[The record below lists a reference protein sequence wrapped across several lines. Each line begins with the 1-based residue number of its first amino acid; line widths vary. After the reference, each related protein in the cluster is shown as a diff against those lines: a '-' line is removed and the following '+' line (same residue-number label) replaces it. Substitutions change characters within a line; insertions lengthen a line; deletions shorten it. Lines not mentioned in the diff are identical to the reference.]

1 MEEKSKNMEEKLK
14 NLCIKT
20 DEENVNLA
28 DCLGKYTKPKLGSI
42 AEVYGKKIPS
52 SARKQE
58 MVETVRD
65 TVKSDIIR
73 YFDNEGKD
81 LSAEVNKIIV
91 EGGEKIKTDDYERLK
106 ALIDRGFMFVRADGE
121 DAVAF
126 VPSDC
131 GAIFDTG
138 RLNRDKSEREQ
149 RIFASDPVHKE
160 ADPDRTDLENA
171 VIIYAAALAH
181 MYGIYNL
188 RIIKDVWDVNHKKKI
203 TPDECR
209 TLIEKAGD
217 SDGFYRRDNY
227 IIDAS
232 LESAD
237 DYCNILE
244 RIMPSDSYFYPDVNE
259 VNRYRDGAV
268 IEKTPHYW
276 YLRNFIARMLG
287 MAVPVTDDDE
297 KLDGIMEKLA
307 FSARCDNNINEVMSI
322 LTGEGVS
329 ISDPVEQDRFAQLYT
344 GFLYGQRLW
353 ACKGFKPEDMPP
365 SKMAVRNFKLPPHI
379 NPKSEITPGRNEEC
393 PCGSGK
399 KYKKCCG
406 RSIG

>member
-91 EGGEKIKTDDYERLK
+91 EGGEKIETDDYERLK

-149 RIFASDPVHKE
+149 RILRVILFTKRLI
-160 ADPDRTDLENA
+160 RTEQIWKTRLSF
-171 VIIYAAALAH
+171 
-181 MYGIYNL
+181 ML
-188 RIIKDVWDVNHKKKI
+188 RRW
-203 TPDECR
+203 R
-209 TLIEKAGD
+209 T
-217 SDGFYRRDNY
+217 
-227 IIDAS
+227 
-232 LESAD
+232 
-237 DYCNILE
+237 C
-244 RIMPSDSYFYPDVNE
+244 
-259 VNRYRDGAV
+259 
-268 IEKTPHYW
+268 T
-276 YLRNFIARMLG
+276 
-287 MAVPVTDDDE
+287 
-297 KLDGIMEKLA
+297 A
-307 FSARCDNNINEVMSI
+307 F
-322 LTGEGVS
+322 T
-329 ISDPVEQDRFAQLYT
+329 ISE
-344 GFLYGQRLW
+344 
-353 ACKGFKPEDMPP
+353 
-365 SKMAVRNFKLPPHI
+365 
-379 NPKSEITPGRNEEC
+379 
-393 PCGSGK
+393 
-399 KYKKCCG
+399 
-406 RSIG
+406 